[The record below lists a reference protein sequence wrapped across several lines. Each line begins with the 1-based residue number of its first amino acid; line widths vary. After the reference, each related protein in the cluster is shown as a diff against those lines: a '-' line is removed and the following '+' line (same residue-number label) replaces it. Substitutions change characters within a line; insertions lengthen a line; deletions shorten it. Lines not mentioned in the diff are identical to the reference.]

1 MKLKYL
7 VLPLA
12 LFAAA
17 QASAADVIS
26 KQIQVTA
33 YIPTS
38 AFSILDEGGW
48 MNKTQQL
55 SLYNGNLQK
64 ISNRLIAKSTTGAIS
79 ARLENDPVLTS
90 RNNRIPLTITANGK
104 DLSTTS
110 TEIVPAADASTP
122 YYMTMDIAAATGPY
136 EPGDYMGF
144 VDVTFET
151 PLPTP

>member
-1 MKLKYL
+1 MKLKHL
-7 VLPLA
+7 VLPLT

-17 QASAADVIS
+17 QASADDVIS

-38 AFSILDEGGW
+38 AFSIVDEGGW
-48 MNKTQQL
+48 MSKTQQL

-104 DLSTTS
+104 GLSTTS

-122 YYMTMDIAAATGPY
+122 YYMNMDIAAASGPY